1 VDQKH
6 IASRSAFV
14 LLYRL
19 GISWRL
25 ANVAD
30 ENETTTCLHRLRHHP
45 KPWQF
50 WTYMAL
56 LYAVAVIVDLLA
68 GGARVV
74 VPM

>member
-30 ENETTTCLHRLRHHP
+30 ETTTYLHRLRHHP

-74 VPM
+74 ATM